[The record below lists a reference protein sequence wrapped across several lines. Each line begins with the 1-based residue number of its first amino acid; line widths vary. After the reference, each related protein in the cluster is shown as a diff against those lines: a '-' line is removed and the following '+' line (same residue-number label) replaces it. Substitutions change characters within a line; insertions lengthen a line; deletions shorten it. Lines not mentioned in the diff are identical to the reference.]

1 MTSPLALALALP
13 GEGLEESVLA
23 TFEQARSFDVR
34 RRCLELEDLLGL
46 AQSGQLDVAL
56 IAGTVLRWDGDVVAR
71 LQSCGVCV
79 IALATDQSQEQRFRQ
94 WAVDAVMTLDV
105 RAFDAVDVVTEVTRV
120 VTQTRSRN
128 DGHPHSFAH
137 DVSSRSLVDSVAQ
150 TGDPF
155 APNAGDSP
163 QGKVIAV
170 WGPTGAPGRSTT
182 GLGIASALAQR
193 DHRVLLID
201 ADPYGGALAL
211 MLGRR
216 EPDTP
221 GLASACRL
229 AHHGRLTQ
237 AQLIGLV
244 HHVEPGLDLMTG
256 LLRADRWPELR
267 PAALDQVWSLARDL
281 WDLVVIDVGFCL
293 EEDEELSY
301 DSMVPRRNATTISAL
316 TTADHIVAVGSID
329 AIGLTRLVRG
339 LDDLKQVVGRDPSVV
354 VANRGMGRSRQVAVQ
369 RQVKEILRE
378 TRHDAP
384 VLVLPFDRDACSKA
398 LHAGRSLIHVAPQ
411 SALTKNLHLLA
422 HTLGSHS
429 GGEHDVEL
437 GDRTA
442 LGRLRRLSA

>member
-1 MTSPLALALALP
+1 MTSPLAVALALP

-23 TFEQARSFDVR
+23 AFEQARNFDVR

-56 IAGTVLRWDGDVVAR
+56 IAGTVLRWDGEVVAR

-79 IALATDQSQEQRFRQ
+79 IALAADQSQEQRFRQ

-105 RAFDAVDVVTEVTRV
+105 RAFDTDEVVAEVTRV
-120 VTQTRSRN
+120 VTHTRSGN
-128 DGHPHSFAH
+128 DGHSHSFAH
-137 DVSSRSLVDSVAQ
+137 DMSSRSLLESVAQ
-150 TGDPF
+150 TDDPF
-155 APNAGDSP
+155 APGREDKP
-163 QGKVIAV
+163 QATVITV

-182 GLGIASALAQR
+182 AVGVASALAQR
-193 DHRVLLID
+193 DHRVLLVD
-201 ADPYGGALAL
+201 ADPYGGALAM
-211 MLGRR
+211 MLGRQD
-216 EPDTP
+216 PDIP

-267 PAALDQVWSLARDL
+267 SAALDQVWSLARDL

-316 TTADHIVAVGSID
+316 STADHIVAVGSID

-339 LDDLKQVVGRDPSVV
+339 LDELKQVVGREPSVV

-369 RQVKEILRE
+369 RQVKEILQE
-378 TRHDAP
+378 TRHDVP
-384 VLVLPFDRDACSKA
+384 VIVLPFDGDTCSRA
-398 LHAGRSLIHVAPQ
+398 LHAGQSLIHVAPQ
-411 SALTKNLHLLA
+411 SALVRNLHLLA
-422 HTLGSHS
+422 RTLVSHL
-429 GGEHDVEL
+429 GGEQDVEL

>member
-13 GEGLEESVLA
+13 GEGLEESALA
-23 TFEQARSFDVR
+23 AFEQARNFNVR

-46 AQSGQLDVAL
+46 AQSGQLDLAL

-94 WAVDAVMTLDV
+94 WAVDAVITCDV
-105 RAFDAVDVVTEVTRV
+105 RAFDANEVVTEVTRV
-120 VTQTRSRN
+120 VTQTRLGN

-137 DVSSRSLVDSVAQ
+137 DMSNRSLRESVTQ
-150 TGDPF
+150 TDDLF
-155 APNAGDSP
+155 APQVGDKP
-163 QGKVIAV
+163 QAKVITV

-182 GLGIASALAQR
+182 AVGIASALAHR
-193 DHRVLLID
+193 EHRVLLID

-229 AHHGRLTQ
+229 AHHGRLTP
-237 AQLIGLV
+237 AELMGLV
-244 HHVEPGLDLMTG
+244 HPVEPGLELMTG

-267 PAALDQVWSLARDL
+267 PAALDQVWSMARDL

-316 TTADHIVAVGSID
+316 AIADHIVAVGSIE
-329 AIGLTRLVRG
+329 AIGLARLVRG
-339 LDDLKQVVGRDPSVV
+339 LDDLKQVVEREPSVV

-369 RQVKEILRE
+369 RQVKEILQE
-378 TRHDAP
+378 TRHDVP
-384 VLVLPFDRDACSKA
+384 VMVLPFDREACGKA

-411 SALTKNLHLLA
+411 SALAKNLHLLA
-422 HTLGSHS
+422 RTLESELGH
-429 GGEHDVEL
+429 EQDVEL

>member
-1 MTSPLALALALP
+1 MTSPLAVALALP
-13 GEGLEESVLA
+13 GEGLEEPVLA
-23 TFEQARSFDVR
+23 AFEHARNFDVR

-79 IALATDQSQEQRFRQ
+79 IALAADQSQEQRFRQ

-105 RAFDAVDVVTEVTRV
+105 RAFDTDEVVAEVMRV
-120 VTQTRSRN
+120 VTHTRSGN

-137 DVSSRSLVDSVAQ
+137 DMSSRSLLESVAQ
-150 TGDPF
+150 TDDPF
-155 APNAGDSP
+155 APGREDKP
-163 QGKVIAV
+163 QAKVITV

-182 GLGIASALAQR
+182 AVGVASALAQR

-211 MLGRR
+211 MLGRQ
-216 EPDTP
+216 EPDIP

-237 AQLIGLV
+237 KQLMGLV
-244 HHVEPGLDLMTG
+244 HQVEPGLDLMTG

-267 PAALDQVWSLARDL
+267 SAALDQVWSLARDL

-316 TTADHIVAVGSID
+316 ATADHIVAVGSMD
-329 AIGLTRLVRG
+329 AIGLARLVRG
-339 LDDLKQVVGRDPSVV
+339 LDDLKQVVGREPSVV

-378 TRHDAP
+378 TRHDVP
-384 VLVLPFDRDACSKA
+384 VIVLPFDGDTCSRA
-398 LHAGRSLIHVAPQ
+398 LHAGQSLIHVAPE
-411 SALTKNLHLLA
+411 SALARNLHLLA
-422 HTLGSHS
+422 RTLGSHS
-429 GGEHDVEL
+429 GGEQDVEL
-437 GDRTA
+437 GDGTA

>member
-1 MTSPLALALALP
+1 MPPLALALALP
-13 GEGLEESVLA
+13 GDGLEESVLA
-23 TFEQARSFDVR
+23 AFERARSFDVR

-79 IALATDQSQEQRFRQ
+79 IALAADQSQEQRVTQ
-94 WAVDAVMTLDV
+94 WGVDAVMTVQV
-105 RAFDAVDVVTEVTRV
+105 RAFDADEVVAEVTRV
-120 VTQTRSRN
+120 VADTRSRN
-128 DGHPHSFAH
+128 DRHPHSFAH
-137 DVSSRSLVDSVAQ
+137 DVKIGTPVVAEAQ
-150 TGDPF
+150 TDDPF
-155 APNAGDSP
+155 VSRAGEKP
-163 QGKVIAV
+163 QATVVTV

-182 GLGIASALAQR
+182 AVGIASALVQR

-216 EPDTP
+216 EPDVP

-229 AHHGRLTQ
+229 AHHGRLTPT
-237 AQLIGLV
+237 QLMGLV
-244 HHVEPGLDLMTG
+244 HHVEPGLDLLTG

-281 WDLVVIDVGFCL
+281 WDVVVIDVGFCL

-316 TTADHIVAVGSID
+316 ATADHIAAVGSID
-329 AIGLTRLVRG
+329 AIGLARLVRG
-339 LDDLKQVVGRDPSVV
+339 LDDLKQVVGREPSVV

-378 TRHDAP
+378 THHDVS
-384 VLVLPFDRDACSKA
+384 VLVLPFDREACTKA
-398 LHAGRSLIHVAPQ
+398 VYAGRSLIHDAPQ
-411 SALTKNLHLLA
+411 SALAKNLHVLA
-422 HTLGSHS
+422 RTLVADS
-429 GGEHDVEL
+429 GHEHDVEL
-437 GDRTA
+437 GDRSA

>member
-23 TFEQARSFDVR
+23 AFERTRGFDVR

-71 LQSCGVCV
+71 LQTCGVCV
-79 IALATDQSQEQRFRQ
+79 IALVADQSQEQRFRQ
-94 WAVDAVMTLDV
+94 WGVDAVMTIQV
-105 RAFDAVDVVTEVTRV
+105 SAFDADEVITEVTSV
-120 VTQTRSRN
+120 VTQTRSRK
-128 DGHPHSFAH
+128 DRHPHSFAH
-137 DVSSRSLVDSVAQ
+137 DVSSGIAGESVAQ
-150 TGDPF
+150 TQDPF
-155 APNAGDSP
+155 APPAVDKP
-163 QGKVIAV
+163 QAKVMTV

-182 GLGIASALAQR
+182 AVGVASALAQR

-216 EPDTP
+216 EPDIP

-229 AHHGRLTQ
+229 AHHGRLTPT
-237 AQLIGLV
+237 QLMGLV

-267 PAALDQVWSLARDL
+267 PAALEQVWSLARDL
-281 WDLVVIDVGFCL
+281 WDVVVIDVGFCL

-316 TTADHIVAVGSID
+316 ATADHIVAVGSMD
-329 AIGLTRLVRG
+329 AIGLARLVRG
-339 LDDLKQVVGRDPSVV
+339 LDDLKQVVGREPSVV

-378 TRHDAP
+378 TGHDVPAM
-384 VLVLPFDRDACSKA
+384 VLPFDREACSEA
-398 LHAGRSLIHVAPQ
+398 LHAGRSLIRVAPQ
-411 SALTKNLHLLA
+411 SALAKNLHLLA
-422 HTLGSHS
+422 RTLVSHL
-429 GGEHDVEL
+429 GGEQGVEL